1 MVIYSAEGKQRSPK
15 LKTQQKVLP
24 TNTARLLAPAL
35 TSPARITRLQNG
47 LKVTLIINQDG
58 NLVAVKH

>member
-1 MVIYSAEGKQRSPK
+1 

-35 TSPARITRLQNG
+35 TSPARIARLENG
-47 LKVTLIINQDG
+47 LKVTFMIDNG